1 MWKQVSTLS
10 HSVHSLYCCRCHN
23 IVYEAVLYVLICN
36 TASLLSFFSW
46 HLPWYEQKSRRTNST
61 FVPRMESCLHSY
73 KSQLESNFWWPL
85 SLLLI
90 LSEPHFLHFCSW
102 VFIEKAVNRLLVRAL
117 FTLTQ
122 SRAFMEQ
129 MRLSVNRGNG
139 FLCTVK
145 LFIHFHSFW
154 PSTRS
159 CCACCLKTLIRIWK
173 GYLNRLIHSSIS
185 ACDIQNPTLSVVH
198 WLICCS
204 CDITLRNHKDH

>member
-1 MWKQVSTLS
+1 MTQFSTNCALLHCCRWSSAAMWKQVSTLS

-23 IVYEAVLYVLICN
+23 IVYEALLYILICN

-73 KSQLESNFWWPL
+73 KSQLESNIWWPL

-139 FLCTVK
+139 FLCSYIT
-145 LFIHFHSFW
+145 HSF
-154 PSTRS
+154 SLILTQYS
-159 CCACCLKTLIRIWK
+159 ELLCLLFK
-173 GYLNRLIHSSIS
+173 
-185 ACDIQNPTLSVVH
+185 NPH
-198 WLICCS
+198 
-204 CDITLRNHKDH
+204 